1 MVYLLSLFY
10 RLHCAF
16 TFYIGNNIGVDPV
29 CKLQEEF
36 LNSSIV
42 NLLHRMRSLS
52 SLKRGELKRK
62 LKVVFND
69 L

>member
-29 CKLQEEF
+29 CKLQEF

-42 NLLHRMRSLS
+42 NLLHRMRSPS
-52 SLKRGELKRK
+52 SFKRGELKRK

>member
-29 CKLQEEF
+29 CKLQEF